1 MLEHTQK
8 SILLVE
14 DEFLIAMSEKMELE
28 KYGYAVKTATNG
40 ECAIDFVETSTD
52 IDLILMDINLGDGID
67 GTEAAEIILKK
78 HEIPIVF
85 VSSHT
90 EREVV
95 EKTEKITSYGY
106 VVKSSSVTV
115 LDASIKMAF
124 KLFDA
129 NKVIKNSEEK
139 QKTMISNISD
149 VIAIIGVDG
158 IMKYKSPN
166 IEKWFGWKPEDLIG
180 TDGWETVHPDDLE
193 RIKNEFYKLLEKDY
207 SSTTVQY
214 LYKCKDESYK
224 PIELTATNLTKNT
237 QIAGILLNYHDIT
250 ERRKIEKK
258 LVESEEKYRISFKT
272 SPDSVNINT
281 MDGLYVEINQGFT
294 SLTGYTNQ
302 DVIGKLSSDI
312 RIWSIP
318 EDREKLV
325 KGLREHGYVE
335 NLESVFRCKDG
346 SLKNALMSARVIS
359 LNNQPHILSVTR
371 DITERKRA
379 EKALRE
385 IDERF
390 DLAINASN
398 DGLFDWN
405 LETNRIYYSPRWKS
419 ILGYEDHEI
428 PNDFS
433 VWETATE
440 PEDVKRSWELQHKL
454 IAGQIDRFAVEFKM
468 KHKHGHWVDILSQA
482 KAVFD
487 KNGKAVRMVGT
498 HTDITDRKRAEEA
511 LRESEEKYRL
521 LFLNMNSYNSLYDVV
536 TDKEGKV
543 CDFRFVMVNSA
554 YEKYVGKSASEL
566 VGKTL
571 LEVYPSTEQFWIDKM
586 SEVAS
591 TGMPNQFAS
600 FSKVMNT
607 HTEINL
613 FVPQKGQLAMTTG
626 NIDKRKLIEDELR
639 ESKQKAEMLLNV
651 AAEIIISLDSQGD
664 ITLLNESGHRIL
676 GYESPELVG
685 KNWFDTCLPEEN
697 RSGVKDYFWQLKNG
711 KSEVVVAHEN
721 VVITKTG
728 ELKTIHWHNAILKN
742 NEGVFIG
749 LFSSGE
755 DVTERKKAEEKLGN
769 SEEKY
774 RILIQNSHDI
784 IYTLTADG
792 VFLFVSPA
800 WTTLLGHPEDQVV
813 GSFFEQ
819 FVHSD
824 DVAKCQ
830 LFLKRV
836 LETGKRQEGIEYRV
850 RHINGSWRWHT
861 SNAVPLRNE
870 TGTVFGF
877 EGLASDITERKIA
890 EETLRASEVR
900 FRNMLQ
906 DVPNISV
913 QGYGP
918 DGTTRY
924 WNKTSEQL
932 YGYTAQEAIGRNFI
946 DLIIPPEMRGEV
958 EQAIK
963 QMAETGQQIPASEM
977 SLMCKDGSRVSVF
990 SNHAIVQIPGQ
1001 ESELYCIDID
1011 ITEHKKAEEALRV
1024 SRDEFKIILASQQ
1037 DLMVK
1042 TDTRGCFLFVNP
1054 AYCATFG
1061 KTEEELIGTNYS
1073 PLVHPDDLSVVEN
1086 AVAQL
1091 FAPPFTCSYNERAS
1105 TVDGWRWFSWTA
1117 KSVLDENGNVIAF
1130 VGSGRDITEQ
1140 KLAEDKIIALLIE
1153 KDLLLKEIN
1162 HRVKNNMN
1170 TVSSLL
1176 SLQAQVVKEPSAV
1189 SALQEAR
1196 GKVQSMSILYDKLYQ
1211 SADFTE
1217 LSLKDY
1223 LFSLVDDVLENFPNY
1238 QFVKVEKHI
1247 DDFLLDA
1254 KRLQPLGIIINEL
1267 LTNIMKYAFT
1277 GKESGLIIV
1286 RASSSEGHVAISV
1299 QDDGNG
1305 IPESVSFENSTGFGL
1320 QLVHALTG
1328 QLEGTIRIERE
1339 NGTKV
1344 VLEFPL

>member
-8 SILLVE
+8 TILLVE

-193 RIKNEFYKLLEKDY
+193 RIKNEFYKLLEKDN

-440 PEDVKRSWELQHKL
+440 PEDVKRSWELQQKL

-536 TDKEGKV
+536 TDNEGRIS
-543 CDFRFVMVNSA
+543 DFRFIMVNPA

-591 TGMPNQFAS
+591 SGMPNQFES

-626 NIDKRKLIEDELR
+626 NIDKRKHL
-639 ESKQKAEMLLNV
+639 
-651 AAEIIISLDSQGD
+651 
-664 ITLLNESGHRIL
+664 
-676 GYESPELVG
+676 
-685 KNWFDTCLPEEN
+685 
-697 RSGVKDYFWQLKNG
+697 
-711 KSEVVVAHEN
+711 
-721 VVITKTG
+721 
-728 ELKTIHWHNAILKN
+728 
-742 NEGVFIG
+742 
-749 LFSSGE
+749 
-755 DVTERKKAEEKLGN
+755 
-769 SEEKY
+769 
-774 RILIQNSHDI
+774 
-784 IYTLTADG
+784 
-792 VFLFVSPA
+792 
-800 WTTLLGHPEDQVV
+800 
-813 GSFFEQ
+813 
-819 FVHSD
+819 
-824 DVAKCQ
+824 
-830 LFLKRV
+830 
-836 LETGKRQEGIEYRV
+836 
-850 RHINGSWRWHT
+850 
-861 SNAVPLRNE
+861 
-870 TGTVFGF
+870 
-877 EGLASDITERKIA
+877 
-890 EETLRASEVR
+890 EETLRESEAK
-900 FRNMLQ
+900 FRAMVETLPLAIHQ
-906 DVPNISV
+906 SV
-913 QGYGP
+913 GVEEITEYMNP
-918 DGTTRY
+918 TMV
-924 WNKTSEQL
+924 KL
-932 YGYTAQEAIGRNFI
+932 FGYTQA
-946 DLIIPPEMRGEV
+946 DIPSVASWWPLAYPDETYRRQIAEEWTKKV
-958 EQAIK
+958 KQAIAT
-963 QMAETGQQIPASEM
+963 QSTIEPMEVVCTG
-977 SLMCKDGSRVSVF
+977 KDGSKKNVSW
-990 SNHAIVQIPGQ
+990 SYITLGDKNYACG
-1001 ESELYCIDID
+1001 ID
-1011 ITEHKKAEEALRV
+1011 L
-1024 SRDEFKIILASQQ
+1024 
-1037 DLMVK
+1037 
-1042 TDTRGCFLFVNP
+1042 TDR
-1054 AYCATFG
+1054 
-1061 KTEEELIGTNYS
+1061 
-1073 PLVHPDDLSVVEN
+1073 
-1086 AVAQL
+1086 
-1091 FAPPFTCSYNERAS
+1091 
-1105 TVDGWRWFSWTA
+1105 
-1117 KSVLDENGNVIAF
+1117 
-1130 VGSGRDITEQ
+1130 
-1140 KLAEDKIIALLIE
+1140 KLAEEKIKALIAE
-1153 KDLLLKEIN
+1153 KELLLKEVH
-1162 HRVKNNMN
+1162 HRIKNNMN

-1176 SLQAQVVKEPSAV
+1176 SLQAQAVAEPSAV

-1196 GKVQSMSILYDKLYQ
+1196 SKVQSMSILYDKLYR
-1211 SADFTE
+1211 SVDYTE
-1217 LSLKDY
+1217 LSIKGY
-1223 LFSLVDDVLENFPNY
+1223 LTSLVEEVIANFPNN
-1238 QFVKVEKHI
+1238 QNVIIEEDLV
-1247 DDFLLDA
+1247 DFMLDT
-1254 KRLQPLGIIINEL
+1254 KSVQSLGIIINEL
-1267 LTNIMKYAFT
+1267 LTNIMKYAFKGRDT
-1277 GKESGLIIV
+1277 GLIKV
-1286 RASSSEGHVAISV
+1286 TSTNSTGHITISV
-1299 QDDGNG
+1299 SDDGIG
-1305 IPESVSFENSTGFGL
+1305 MPETVTFENSTGFGF
-1320 QLVHALTG
+1320 QLVQALTQ
-1328 QLEGTIRIERE
+1328 QLDGKIRIESD

-1344 VLEFPL
+1344 VLEFDI